1 MPLPKTNY
9 AENIYWVYGIV
20 LGDSIKLEASEL
32 MKLLSEKNVGS
43 RPFFF
48 PIHQQPILKK
58 LGFFFT
64 KKYPVAERL
73 YKRGLYIPSGLALKE
88 KELNEGQVL

>member
-1 MPLPKTNY
+1 MSLLKKERWIGKKYNELLKELDGIQLPLPKTNY

-48 PIHQQPILKK
+48 QFINNL
-58 LGFFFT
+58 F
-64 KKYPVAERL
+64 
-73 YKRGLYIPSGLALKE
+73 
-88 KELNEGQVL
+88 